1 MSNDKK
7 SGASQIILNKIDLLI
22 ETVEAMDKS
31 NKIQLTNLLNT
42 VEQHSTVLAGLEKS
56 RPKSSTRKKAAP
68 AQTPTG
74 PRKYNNKMLFVK
86 DQWVKKREEWKEEY
100 FTAEYDM
107 EGEWE
112 NIEQEMQSDKNKKKS
127 GDAKSRAEATYFW
140 NKYLKGS
147 DKKEKLYEAI
157 AKAYEA
163 YNNAISAGETDKT
176 AETEADESEDGDSIT
191 AIATEEEETD
201 GETETAEE
209 EKKPAKKT
217 TKKKP
222 TTTKKAAP
230 KKVTR
235 KRTTKK

>member
-7 SGASQIILNKIDLLI
+7 GASQKILEKLDLLI

-74 PRKYNNKMLFVK
+74 PHKYNNKMLFVK
-86 DQWVKKREEWKEEY
+86 DFWVKDREEWKEKY

-112 NIEQEMQSDKNKKKS
+112 IIEQEMQSDKNKKKS

-140 NKYLKGS
+140 NKYLKGKN
-147 DKKEKLYEAI
+147 KKEKLYDAI
-157 AKAYEA
+157 AKAYET
-163 YNNAISAGETDKT
+163 YNNAINAGETDKT
-176 AETEADESEDGDSIT
+176 ADTEADESEEGEST
-191 AIATEEEETD
+191 AVATEEEETE
-201 GETETAEE
+201 GETEATEE
-209 EKKPAKKT
+209 EKTPAKK
-217 TKKKP
+217 
-222 TTTKKAAP
+222 TTKKAAP